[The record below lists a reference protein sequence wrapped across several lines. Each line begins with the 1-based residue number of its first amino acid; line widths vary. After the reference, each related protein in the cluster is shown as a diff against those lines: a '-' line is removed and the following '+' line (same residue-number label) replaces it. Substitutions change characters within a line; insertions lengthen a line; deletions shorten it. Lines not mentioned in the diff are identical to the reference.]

1 MSDMRQDSGIEE
13 AVIEGEF
20 GPREERSGDP
30 HLPSGSGPV
39 ESPGGHEEPDHFA
52 LIYERRAE
60 QFATVVPYVRQ
71 GLERGEHCLYIY
83 AENTRADVLEALR
96 SSGVDVD
103 AALDDG
109 RLSLRS
115 VEETYLEGGEFDVD
129 EAYGLLEAAMEKGQS
144 EYEGFRVTAE
154 ETWLVRDEATQEAF
168 MTCEARVNELFDG
181 EAGMALCQY
190 NRDRLPPSVIE
201 DVIETH
207 PYLIYDDTV
216 CHNVYYTPPAEF
228 FGPDR
233 PACDN
238 ERKLQTLVDR
248 TSART
253 TLRTDEWAQRKLY
266 AIVSDPH
273 RTFEEKV
280 DDLLAFGRE
289 LFGLEVG
296 GIARVDPA
304 TDLYRIEA
312 ISGDH
317 EQLEPGTEIPL
328 SDTYC
333 REVIEDDPTV
343 PKPTEF
349 SAATGGLPETPGDDR
364 AQDVRVYLGTCI
376 PIEGDLD
383 RTFFFTSSDPS
394 DGAVSEKEQAFLQ
407 LMGEWVKYELERR
420 HHERLLRDLYETIAD
435 PEASFDAKLER
446 LLELGSERFGLEIGY
461 FTQTDDGAFE
471 VVAAVGDHD
480 KIRAGVTDSIRNT
493 YCEKLL
499 ASPDP
504 ISVTDAAEV
513 GWTDDHAYERF
524 GLDAYFATT
533 VHVGGEE
540 YGTLCFGSESP
551 RKLPFS
557 DAERTFLDL
566 MGQWVSHELD
576 QRRRRRSLQKSYEI
590 TSDPG
595 LSFEEK
601 LERLLEVGRE
611 RFGLEMGG
619 LNHLPTWD
627 GAFRLE
633 KGIGLDVDPDD
644 ELWTDPGMGCFCRQA
659 ITADAPVDTT
669 DASET
674 DWADDEVFREFGLT
688 TYLGTKV
695 ASGSGPYGTLWFGS
709 TESRD
714 RPFSDAERTFIELM
728 GQWVG
733 YEIERREHRRS
744 QERLYEITADSDR
757 TFDEKVERLLDL
769 GREWFDLDMGFFL
782 EKQGDEF
789 RVVKTRGTDLEEGV
803 ATLCANSGN
812 YCKQTITVDV
822 PVGVEDTKAIG
833 WDDDPLYEEYGLG
846 CYLGTRVLD
855 GDGVYGS
862 VCFADSTAR
871 QREFSDAEYAFLDL
885 IGQWLSYEL
894 ERDERERR
902 LERSNERLEE
912 SNKRLEQFA
921 YAASHDLQEPL
932 RMVSS
937 YLQLLERRY
946 GDDLDGDG
954 EEFLEF
960 AVDGADRMREMID
973 GLLQYS
979 RVETRGEPLEPVD
992 LDDVFESVRE
1002 DLRVQIEET
1011 DAEITADPLPPVRGD
1026 ASQLRQVFQNLLS
1039 NAIKYSGDEP
1049 PRIHVSA
1056 ERRSRGR
1063 TRVISV
1069 EDEGIGIEPDE
1080 QERIF
1085 DIFDRLH
1092 SREEYDGTGI
1102 GLALC
1107 ERIVERHDGEIWVDA
1122 ESGEGSTFSFT
1133 LQPPAEGES

>member
-1 MSDMRQDSGIEE
+1 MMQNADG
-13 AVIEGEF
+13 AEGRALEYGF
-20 GPREERSGDP
+20 DPREKRP
-30 HLPSGSGPV
+30 MFPNARGPV
-39 ESPGGHEEPDHFA
+39 EPLGEREEADHFA
-52 LIYERRAE
+52 LVYENQAE

-71 GLERGEHCLYIY
+71 GLERGEHCMYIY
-83 AENTRADVLEALR
+83 AENTRKEVLEALR
-96 SSGVDVD
+96 SGGIDVD

-109 RLSLRS
+109 RLSLYS
-115 VEETYLEGGEFDVD
+115 AGETYLDGGEFDGD
-129 EAYGLLEAAMEKGQS
+129 KADALLEAAMEEAVA

-154 ETWLVRDEATQEAF
+154 ETWLTHDKAAQEAF
-168 MTCEARVNELFDG
+168 ATCETRVNGLLDG
-181 EAGMALCQY
+181 EASTALCQY

-201 DVIETH
+201 SVIETH
-207 PYLIYDDTV
+207 PYLIYDSTV
-216 CHNVYYTPPAEF
+216 CQNVYYTPPAEY

-233 PACDN
+233 PSRDN

-248 TSART
+248 TTARE
-253 TLRTDEWAQRKLY
+253 TLQTDELAQRQLY
-266 AIVSDPH
+266 AIAADPH
-273 RTFEEKV
+273 RSFEEKI

-289 LFGLEVG
+289 LFGLEIG
-296 GIARVDPA
+296 GIARVDPT
-304 TDLYRIEA
+304 TDFYRIET

-317 EQLEPGTEIPL
+317 DQLEPGTEIPL

-333 REVIEDDPTV
+333 REVIENESGTTV
-343 PKPTEF
+343 PKPTELS
-349 SAATGGLPETPGDDR
+349 SATTDLPETAGNDR
-364 AQDVRVYLGTCI
+364 VQVYLGTCV

-383 RTFFFTSSDPS
+383 RTFFFTSSDLS
-394 DGAVSEKEQAFLQ
+394 DGAFTEKERVFFQ
-407 LMGEWVKYELERR
+407 LMGQLVKYELEQRQ
-420 HHERLLRDLYETIAD
+420 HERLLRDLYETVAD
-435 PEASFDAKLER
+435 TEASFDAKIER
-446 LLELGSERFGLEIGY
+446 LLELGSERFGLEVGY
-461 FTQTDDGAFE
+461 FTQTDDDGTFE
-471 VVAAVGDHD
+471 IDAAVGDHD
-480 KIRAGVTDSIRNT
+480 EIQTGTTDTIRNT

-499 ASPDP
+499 ASPGP

-513 GWTDDHAYERF
+513 GWTDDPAYERF

-533 VHVGGEE
+533 VHVGSEE
-540 YGTLCFGSESP
+540 YGTLCFGSETTRS
-551 RKLPFS
+551 RPFS
-557 DAERTFLDL
+557 EAERTYLDL
-566 MGQWVSHELD
+566 MGQWASYELD
-576 QRRRRRSLQKSYEI
+576 QRRRRRYLQESYEI
-590 TSDPG
+590 TSDPA

-601 LERLLEVGRE
+601 LERLLELGSE

-619 LNHLPTWD
+619 LNYLPTWD
-627 GAFRLE
+627 GAFKLE
-633 KGIGLDVDPDD
+633 KGIGFDVDPDE
-644 ELWTDPGMGCFCRQA
+644 ELWTDPGTGCFCRQA
-659 ITADAPVDTT
+659 ITADAPVETT

-674 DWADDEVFREFGLT
+674 EWADDEVYREFGLT
-688 TYLGTKV
+688 TYLGTKIS
-695 ASGSGPYGTLWFGS
+695 SGSGPYGTLWFGS
-709 TESRD
+709 TEARD

-733 YEIERREHRRS
+733 YEIERRDHRQS

-757 TFDEKVERLLDL
+757 SFDEKVERLLDL
-769 GREWFDLDMGFFL
+769 GRERFDLDMGFFL

-789 RVVKTRGTDLEEGV
+789 RVIKTCGTDLEEGV
-803 ATLCANSGN
+803 ATISANPGQ
-812 YCKQTITVDV
+812 YCKQTITVNS
-822 PVGVEDTKAIG
+822 PVGIQDAEAVG
-833 WDDDPLYEEYGLG
+833 WDDDPLYEKYGLG
-846 CYLGTRVLD
+846 CYLGTRVTD
-855 GDGVYGS
+855 GDDIYGS
-862 VCFADSTAR
+862 VCFADNGAR
-871 QREFSDAEYAFLDL
+871 EREFSDAEYAFLDL
-885 IGQWLSYEL
+885 IGQWISYEL

-937 YLQLLERRY
+937 YLQLLEKRY
-946 GDDLDGDG
+946 GDDLGGDG

-979 RVETRGEPLEPVD
+979 RVETKGNPLEPVD

-1011 DAEITADPLPPVRGD
+1011 GAEITADPLPPVRGD
-1026 ASQLRQVFQNLLS
+1026 ASQLRQVFQNLLA

-1056 ERRSRGR
+1056 ERRIRGR

-1107 ERIVERHDGEIWVDA
+1107 ERIVERHDGDIWVDA
-1122 ESGEGSTFSFT
+1122 EPGAGSTFSFT
-1133 LQPPAEGES
+1133 LRPPTEGES